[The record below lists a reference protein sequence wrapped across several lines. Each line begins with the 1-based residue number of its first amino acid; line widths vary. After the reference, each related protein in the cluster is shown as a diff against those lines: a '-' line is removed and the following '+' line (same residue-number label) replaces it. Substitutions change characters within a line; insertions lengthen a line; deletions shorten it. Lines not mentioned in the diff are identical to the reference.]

1 MSQEPRGLTRT
12 AVERIVKEEWGRVLA
27 TLTGI
32 VRDLEVAEDALQVA
46 LMIALQRW
54 PKNGVP
60 DNPRAWLLRTARNK
74 VADRFRRDANFKI
87 KQKQMEVLAELERT
101 AMPEEIDR
109 SIDDERLRLIFTCC
123 HPALAEQAR
132 VALTLRTVAGLTTTE
147 IARAFLVPETTMAQ
161 RIVRAKRKIK
171 AAGIPY
177 RVPPPHLWPERL
189 DSVFSV
195 IYLVFN
201 EGYAATSGNEPTRAV
216 LCEEAIRLG
225 HILVRL
231 VPDESEAVGLLAL
244 MLLHDSRRR
253 ARSDNSGDLITLEQ
267 QDRKLWNR
275 NQINAGEIHLRHAI
289 TLKSAGPYQI
299 QAAISAEHARAE
311 SYQSTDWQAVKALYG
326 QLYQLHPTPVVA
338 LNRAV
343 ALSFADGVEAG
354 LAALSDIKD
363 HNELE
368 RYQPYHAARADL
380 LRRAGRIQDAAD
392 AYRQALKYTNNSAER
407 RFLEG
412 RLQTMLE

>member
-1 MSQEPRGLTRT
+1 
-12 AVERIVKEEWGRVLA
+12 
-27 TLTGI
+27 
-32 VRDLEVAEDALQVA
+32 
-46 LMIALQRW
+46 
-54 PKNGVP
+54 
-60 DNPRAWLLRTARNK
+60 
-74 VADRFRRDANFKI
+74 
-87 KQKQMEVLAELERT
+87 
-101 AMPEEIDR
+101 
-109 SIDDERLRLIFTCC
+109 
-123 HPALAEQAR
+123 
-132 VALTLRTVAGLTTTE
+132 
-147 IARAFLVPETTMAQ
+147 
-161 RIVRAKRKIK
+161 
-171 AAGIPY
+171 
-177 RVPPPHLWPERL
+177 
-189 DSVFSV
+189 
-195 IYLVFN
+195 
-201 EGYAATSGNEPTRAV
+201 
-216 LCEEAIRLG
+216 
-225 HILVRL
+225 
-231 VPDESEAVGLLAL
+231 
-244 MLLHDSRRR
+244 
-253 ARSDNSGDLITLEQ
+253 
-267 QDRKLWNR
+267 LWNR

-299 QAAISAEHARAE
+299 HAAISAEHARAE

>member
-1 MSQEPRGLTRT
+1 LSQEPRGLTRT

-32 VRDLEVAEDALQVA
+32 VRDLEVAEDALQDA

-289 TLKSAGPYQI
+289 TLK
-299 QAAISAEHARAE
+299 
-311 SYQSTDWQAVKALYG
+311 DWQAVKALYG

-407 RFLEG
+407 RILKG